1 VNKKTHIST
10 EKYSENKQDYLH
22 IHIITEGKLYL
33 VKRKTKAVQQKAKVV
48 LKGQKIQDRDTEKT
62 KVGQKLK
69 TQVSGI
75 VIEVQK
81 IQVEYYC

>member
-22 IHIITEGKLYL
+22 IPIITEGKLYL